1 MEVPSYMGTEKYQM
15 LELNKRLE
23 TYLGRVKFLEEE
35 NKLLHGEVEALR
47 QSKNQRVWKGQL
59 EGELRKT
66 REEVEAALRE
76 KDRVELEVS
85 NLNEELQMLQLQRKK
100 VAVARAETK
109 KTVDESKKQLEE
121 EHRGQIWLR
130 EKLAQLEKELQFHME
145 VHQEDVSL
153 LQTQIIHTQYVPPHT
168 YVQPQLL
175 GLEDI
180 KQEFSQRAAR
190 AWQEAAGSFQNQVQ
204 RLEDS
209 LTQAKSRMAQV
220 SQEKKESYLMAQ
232 CLAKEL
238 EAAQAKKELLEKNV
252 SQQKDR
258 QLKELQ
264 HLEVHLEALESEK
277 AELSNQTAAILKDRH
292 NLLQLKL
299 SLGLEVATYRT
310 LLDSES
316 LRPRVSPKI
325 YYQSASTSREVPKHQ
340 TIKQSLTPTI
350 SVKPGR
356 RSEMTA
362 PTMAPASLQ
371 APKVNPNEK
380 SIRSEMTNNEEDG
393 WCAESPGSPGWST
406 HYSKADVIDSSLSGD
421 VRAVEAD
428 EGEDHAYA
436 LSEQMAQELRATV
449 ISLDTSVTE
458 TSAIRETHIKE
469 MEEECN
475 LEIAG
480 LEKNLT
486 KQPSLAGEELD
497 QDSKNTLKCL
507 TVTPQF
513 AVDIKGLLS
522 SEQTLDV
529 SEKENPDA
537 LKADQLEDNFSDRPV
552 EEVSEMTEKYLPV
565 EAVDESLLVWG
576 EKQVG
581 SEEVNGMESM
591 TSGSKSE
598 PESERELEL
607 ETIPNETDSF
617 GFEALVS
624 NQSNSAEL
632 MLDEKTAEESQSS
645 MTEVKGMQFSEEI
658 SLNHRQT
665 TTSYE
670 ESKDNVGSMA
680 HQQVDELTLEECRTC
695 ELKGCVRKLEE
706 ENAGDVAE
714 QTCDNGERDEEKI
727 DGVME
732 VGEENQSFHTSTL
745 IFECPRVEKTN
756 EQQVHLFTNAEQQ
769 EFSDNDDVSNAT
781 NSWRTGGDLDS
792 TDSYALEN
800 TLADTRPLIRYR
812 SDETDMNTQASH
824 LGETDSSED
833 EEQESGAGI
842 FEKEKRYSLGSRG
855 DRMIEDLI
863 EEPEWEE
870 IQKSEN
876 AGCFNNRETDTSQ
889 IEEDD
894 GHGIDKIEEK
904 EIHFEGNVGCLES
917 DGKSVLEIDRKA
929 MLSEENID
937 LDQAEQDRALGNKAY
952 DQTNLNKDMGDHVD
966 GIVSTGSTD
975 TKADLEKYCYDKAT
989 PLSSMEVDSNFL
1001 PQETDSTDIKADLEK
1016 DGEDDPTTQINW
1028 EVDSNFL
1035 PQATD
1040 STDIKADLDKDSED
1054 DPTTQINLEVD
1065 SNFLPQATDSTDIK
1079 ADLEKDSEDDPTTQI
1094 NLEMDSNFLPQATD
1108 STDIKADLEKDSE
1121 DDPTTQINLEV
1132 DSNFLP
1138 QATDSTDIKADLE
1151 KDSEDDPTTQINW
1164 EMDSNFLPQ
1173 ATDSTDIKA
1182 DLEKDSEDDPT
1193 TQINWEV
1200 DTNFLPQATD
1210 LTDIKADLE
1219 KDSEDDPT
1227 TQINWE
1233 VDTNFLPQATDST
1246 DIKADL
1252 EKDSEDDPTTQINL
1266 EVDTNFLPQATDS
1279 IDIKADLEKDSEDD
1293 PTTQINWEVDT
1304 NFLPQATD
1312 SIDIKA
1318 DLEKDS
1324 EDDPTT
1330 QINLEVDTNFLPQA
1344 TDSTD
1349 IKADLEKDS
1358 EDDPTTQINWEVDT
1372 NFLPQETDSTDIKA
1386 DLEKDSEDDP
1396 TTQINW
1402 EVDSNFLP
1410 QPTDSTDI
1418 KADLEKDSEDD
1429 PTTQI
1434 NWEVDTN
1441 FLPQETDSTDIKAD
1455 LEKDSE
1461 DDPTTQINL
1470 EMDSNFLPQATDST
1484 DIKADLEKDSEDD
1497 PTTQINLE
1505 MDSNFLPQATDS
1517 TDIKADLEKDSEDDP
1532 TTQINL
1538 EAESKFLPQETDSTD
1553 IKADLEKD
1561 SEDDPTTQINLEAD
1575 SNFLPQQGTIE
1586 CEEFME
1592 PKSHASC
1599 DSETNLVNPVNINS
1613 EESSGNLSDNEEG
1626 IRKESFVENFTIS
1639 SYGQSPSTENDNT
1652 SEILHSQTVTSDEG
1666 SEKVLKSEV
1675 TEMRPEQK
1683 EEDGE
1688 NSSMLTNVDFND
1700 DLSLHSEIT
1709 SIAEVLEHTA
1719 ISDLEDSYSSEDDS
1733 PNASQSLKSIN
1744 QEDISENH
1752 KEKET
1757 MTCSVNDSGLIG
1769 GTEKHFPKLSS
1780 TSIENAWGSS
1790 DHIQDDK
1797 RGILGTDL
1805 KASDQFIQSDENIK
1819 EYFSYTEQ
1827 KYGESKASE
1836 QQNGNDHDSETKE
1849 DEIFTAE
1856 VEGLPRIHEKCT
1868 ELFSA
1873 TLNEEFWNSNGKMGA
1888 FFHPQECG
1896 NSECVHTH
1904 PNQNAENTE
1913 NMLETKQC
1921 TELRL
1926 KEAQS
1931 HGLPVQEQIPAHIEQ
1946 LLYENMER
1954 DKKHSEESL
1963 EEEDSWSGGED

>member
-1121 DDPTTQINLEV
+1121 DDPTTQINLE
-1132 DSNFLP
+1132 
-1138 QATDSTDIKADLE
+1138 
-1151 KDSEDDPTTQINW
+1151 
-1164 EMDSNFLPQ
+1164 
-1173 ATDSTDIKA
+1173 
-1182 DLEKDSEDDPT
+1182 
-1193 TQINWEV
+1193 
-1200 DTNFLPQATD
+1200 
-1210 LTDIKADLE
+1210 
-1219 KDSEDDPT
+1219 
-1227 TQINWE
+1227 
-1233 VDTNFLPQATDST
+1233 
-1246 DIKADL
+1246 
-1252 EKDSEDDPTTQINL
+1252 
-1266 EVDTNFLPQATDS
+1266 
-1279 IDIKADLEKDSEDD
+1279 
-1293 PTTQINWEVDT
+1293 
-1304 NFLPQATD
+1304 
-1312 SIDIKA
+1312 
-1318 DLEKDS
+1318 
-1324 EDDPTT
+1324 
-1330 QINLEVDTNFLPQA
+1330 
-1344 TDSTD
+1344 
-1349 IKADLEKDS
+1349 
-1358 EDDPTTQINWEVDT
+1358 
-1372 NFLPQETDSTDIKA
+1372 
-1386 DLEKDSEDDP
+1386 
-1396 TTQINW
+1396 
-1402 EVDSNFLP
+1402 
-1410 QPTDSTDI
+1410 
-1418 KADLEKDSEDD
+1418 
-1429 PTTQI
+1429 
-1434 NWEVDTN
+1434 
-1441 FLPQETDSTDIKAD
+1441 
-1455 LEKDSE
+1455 
-1461 DDPTTQINL
+1461 
-1470 EMDSNFLPQATDST
+1470 MDSNFLPQATDST

>member
-1252 EKDSEDDPTTQINL
+1252 EKDSEDDPTTQIN
-1266 EVDTNFLPQATDS
+1266 
-1279 IDIKADLEKDSEDD
+1279 
-1293 PTTQINWEVDT
+1293 
-1304 NFLPQATD
+1304 
-1312 SIDIKA
+1312 
-1318 DLEKDS
+1318 
-1324 EDDPTT
+1324 
-1330 QINLEVDTNFLPQA
+1330 
-1344 TDSTD
+1344 
-1349 IKADLEKDS
+1349 
-1358 EDDPTTQINWEVDT
+1358 WEVDT

>member
-1132 DSNFLP
+1132 D
-1138 QATDSTDIKADLE
+1138 
-1151 KDSEDDPTTQINW
+1151 
-1164 EMDSNFLPQ
+1164 
-1173 ATDSTDIKA
+1173 
-1182 DLEKDSEDDPT
+1182 
-1193 TQINWEV
+1193 
-1200 DTNFLPQATD
+1200 TNFLPQA
-1210 LTDIKADLE
+1210 
-1219 KDSEDDPT
+1219 
-1227 TQINWE
+1227 
-1233 VDTNFLPQATDST
+1233 
-1246 DIKADL
+1246 
-1252 EKDSEDDPTTQINL
+1252 
-1266 EVDTNFLPQATDS
+1266 
-1279 IDIKADLEKDSEDD
+1279 
-1293 PTTQINWEVDT
+1293 
-1304 NFLPQATD
+1304 
-1312 SIDIKA
+1312 
-1318 DLEKDS
+1318 
-1324 EDDPTT
+1324 
-1330 QINLEVDTNFLPQA
+1330 
-1344 TDSTD
+1344 
-1349 IKADLEKDS
+1349 
-1358 EDDPTTQINWEVDT
+1358 
-1372 NFLPQETDSTDIKA
+1372 
-1386 DLEKDSEDDP
+1386 
-1396 TTQINW
+1396 
-1402 EVDSNFLP
+1402 
-1410 QPTDSTDI
+1410 
-1418 KADLEKDSEDD
+1418 
-1429 PTTQI
+1429 
-1434 NWEVDTN
+1434 
-1441 FLPQETDSTDIKAD
+1441 TDSTDIKAD

>member
-989 PLSSMEVDSNFL
+989 PLSSMEVD
-1001 PQETDSTDIKADLEK
+1001 
-1016 DGEDDPTTQINW
+1016 
-1028 EVDSNFL
+1028 
-1035 PQATD
+1035 
-1040 STDIKADLDKDSED
+1040 
-1054 DPTTQINLEVD
+1054 
-1065 SNFLPQATDSTDIK
+1065 
-1079 ADLEKDSEDDPTTQI
+1079 
-1094 NLEMDSNFLPQATD
+1094 
-1108 STDIKADLEKDSE
+1108 
-1121 DDPTTQINLEV
+1121 
-1132 DSNFLP
+1132 
-1138 QATDSTDIKADLE
+1138 
-1151 KDSEDDPTTQINW
+1151 
-1164 EMDSNFLPQ
+1164 
-1173 ATDSTDIKA
+1173 
-1182 DLEKDSEDDPT
+1182 
-1193 TQINWEV
+1193 
-1200 DTNFLPQATD
+1200 
-1210 LTDIKADLE
+1210 
-1219 KDSEDDPT
+1219 
-1227 TQINWE
+1227 
-1233 VDTNFLPQATDST
+1233 
-1246 DIKADL
+1246 
-1252 EKDSEDDPTTQINL
+1252 
-1266 EVDTNFLPQATDS
+1266 
-1279 IDIKADLEKDSEDD
+1279 
-1293 PTTQINWEVDT
+1293 
-1304 NFLPQATD
+1304 
-1312 SIDIKA
+1312 
-1318 DLEKDS
+1318 
-1324 EDDPTT
+1324 
-1330 QINLEVDTNFLPQA
+1330 TNFLPQA

>member
-1252 EKDSEDDPTTQINL
+1252 EKDSEDDPTTQIN
-1266 EVDTNFLPQATDS
+1266 
-1279 IDIKADLEKDSEDD
+1279 
-1293 PTTQINWEVDT
+1293 W
-1304 NFLPQATD
+1304 
-1312 SIDIKA
+1312 
-1318 DLEKDS
+1318 
-1324 EDDPTT
+1324 
-1330 QINLEVDTNFLPQA
+1330 
-1344 TDSTD
+1344 
-1349 IKADLEKDS
+1349 
-1358 EDDPTTQINWEVDT
+1358 
-1372 NFLPQETDSTDIKA
+1372 
-1386 DLEKDSEDDP
+1386 
-1396 TTQINW
+1396 
-1402 EVDSNFLP
+1402 
-1410 QPTDSTDI
+1410 
-1418 KADLEKDSEDD
+1418 
-1429 PTTQI
+1429 
-1434 NWEVDTN
+1434 
-1441 FLPQETDSTDIKAD
+1441 
-1455 LEKDSE
+1455 
-1461 DDPTTQINL
+1461 

>member
-1233 VDTNFLPQATDST
+1233 VDTNFLPQATDSA
-1246 DIKADL
+1246 DIK
-1252 EKDSEDDPTTQINL
+1252 E
-1266 EVDTNFLPQATDS
+1266 
-1279 IDIKADLEKDSEDD
+1279 DLEKDSEDD

-1304 NFLPQATD
+1304 NFLPQA
-1312 SIDIKA
+1312 
-1318 DLEKDS
+1318 
-1324 EDDPTT
+1324 
-1330 QINLEVDTNFLPQA
+1330 
-1344 TDSTD
+1344 
-1349 IKADLEKDS
+1349 
-1358 EDDPTTQINWEVDT
+1358 
-1372 NFLPQETDSTDIKA
+1372 
-1386 DLEKDSEDDP
+1386 
-1396 TTQINW
+1396 
-1402 EVDSNFLP
+1402 
-1410 QPTDSTDI
+1410 
-1418 KADLEKDSEDD
+1418 
-1429 PTTQI
+1429 
-1434 NWEVDTN
+1434 
-1441 FLPQETDSTDIKAD
+1441 TDSTDIKAD

>member
-1132 DSNFLP
+1132 D
-1138 QATDSTDIKADLE
+1138 
-1151 KDSEDDPTTQINW
+1151 
-1164 EMDSNFLPQ
+1164 
-1173 ATDSTDIKA
+1173 
-1182 DLEKDSEDDPT
+1182 
-1193 TQINWEV
+1193 
-1200 DTNFLPQATD
+1200 
-1210 LTDIKADLE
+1210 
-1219 KDSEDDPT
+1219 
-1227 TQINWE
+1227 
-1233 VDTNFLPQATDST
+1233 TNFLPQATDST

>member
-1233 VDTNFLPQATDST
+1233 VDTNFLPQATDSA
-1246 DIKADL
+1246 DIK
-1252 EKDSEDDPTTQINL
+1252 E
-1266 EVDTNFLPQATDS
+1266 
-1279 IDIKADLEKDSEDD
+1279 DLEKDSEDD
-1293 PTTQINWEVDT
+1293 PTTQINW
-1304 NFLPQATD
+1304 
-1312 SIDIKA
+1312 
-1318 DLEKDS
+1318 
-1324 EDDPTT
+1324 
-1330 QINLEVDTNFLPQA
+1330 
-1344 TDSTD
+1344 
-1349 IKADLEKDS
+1349 
-1358 EDDPTTQINWEVDT
+1358 
-1372 NFLPQETDSTDIKA
+1372 
-1386 DLEKDSEDDP
+1386 
-1396 TTQINW
+1396 
-1402 EVDSNFLP
+1402 
-1410 QPTDSTDI
+1410 
-1418 KADLEKDSEDD
+1418 
-1429 PTTQI
+1429 
-1434 NWEVDTN
+1434 
-1441 FLPQETDSTDIKAD
+1441 
-1455 LEKDSE
+1455 
-1461 DDPTTQINL
+1461 
-1470 EMDSNFLPQATDST
+1470 
-1484 DIKADLEKDSEDD
+1484 
-1497 PTTQINLE
+1497 E

>member
-1210 LTDIKADLE
+1210 
-1219 KDSEDDPT
+1219 
-1227 TQINWE
+1227 
-1233 VDTNFLPQATDST
+1233 
-1246 DIKADL
+1246 
-1252 EKDSEDDPTTQINL
+1252 
-1266 EVDTNFLPQATDS
+1266 
-1279 IDIKADLEKDSEDD
+1279 
-1293 PTTQINWEVDT
+1293 
-1304 NFLPQATD
+1304 
-1312 SIDIKA
+1312 
-1318 DLEKDS
+1318 
-1324 EDDPTT
+1324 
-1330 QINLEVDTNFLPQA
+1330 
-1344 TDSTD
+1344 
-1349 IKADLEKDS
+1349 
-1358 EDDPTTQINWEVDT
+1358 
-1372 NFLPQETDSTDIKA
+1372 STDIKA

>member
-1132 DSNFLP
+1132 D
-1138 QATDSTDIKADLE
+1138 
-1151 KDSEDDPTTQINW
+1151 
-1164 EMDSNFLPQ
+1164 
-1173 ATDSTDIKA
+1173 
-1182 DLEKDSEDDPT
+1182 
-1193 TQINWEV
+1193 
-1200 DTNFLPQATD
+1200 
-1210 LTDIKADLE
+1210 
-1219 KDSEDDPT
+1219 
-1227 TQINWE
+1227 
-1233 VDTNFLPQATDST
+1233 
-1246 DIKADL
+1246 
-1252 EKDSEDDPTTQINL
+1252 
-1266 EVDTNFLPQATDS
+1266 
-1279 IDIKADLEKDSEDD
+1279 
-1293 PTTQINWEVDT
+1293 
-1304 NFLPQATD
+1304 
-1312 SIDIKA
+1312 
-1318 DLEKDS
+1318 
-1324 EDDPTT
+1324 
-1330 QINLEVDTNFLPQA
+1330 
-1344 TDSTD
+1344 
-1349 IKADLEKDS
+1349 
-1358 EDDPTTQINWEVDT
+1358 
-1372 NFLPQETDSTDIKA
+1372 
-1386 DLEKDSEDDP
+1386 
-1396 TTQINW
+1396 
-1402 EVDSNFLP
+1402 
-1410 QPTDSTDI
+1410 
-1418 KADLEKDSEDD
+1418 
-1429 PTTQI
+1429 
-1434 NWEVDTN
+1434 TN

>member
-1065 SNFLPQATDSTDIK
+1065 
-1079 ADLEKDSEDDPTTQI
+1079 
-1094 NLEMDSNFLPQATD
+1094 
-1108 STDIKADLEKDSE
+1108 
-1121 DDPTTQINLEV
+1121 
-1132 DSNFLP
+1132 
-1138 QATDSTDIKADLE
+1138 
-1151 KDSEDDPTTQINW
+1151 
-1164 EMDSNFLPQ
+1164 
-1173 ATDSTDIKA
+1173 
-1182 DLEKDSEDDPT
+1182 
-1193 TQINWEV
+1193 
-1200 DTNFLPQATD
+1200 
-1210 LTDIKADLE
+1210 
-1219 KDSEDDPT
+1219 
-1227 TQINWE
+1227 
-1233 VDTNFLPQATDST
+1233 TNFLPQATDST

>member
-1164 EMDSNFLPQ
+1164 E
-1173 ATDSTDIKA
+1173 
-1182 DLEKDSEDDPT
+1182 
-1193 TQINWEV
+1193 
-1200 DTNFLPQATD
+1200 
-1210 LTDIKADLE
+1210 
-1219 KDSEDDPT
+1219 
-1227 TQINWE
+1227 
-1233 VDTNFLPQATDST
+1233 
-1246 DIKADL
+1246 
-1252 EKDSEDDPTTQINL
+1252 
-1266 EVDTNFLPQATDS
+1266 VDTNFLPQATDS

>member
-989 PLSSMEVDSNFL
+989 PLSSMEVD
-1001 PQETDSTDIKADLEK
+1001 
-1016 DGEDDPTTQINW
+1016 
-1028 EVDSNFL
+1028 
-1035 PQATD
+1035 
-1040 STDIKADLDKDSED
+1040 
-1054 DPTTQINLEVD
+1054 
-1065 SNFLPQATDSTDIK
+1065 
-1079 ADLEKDSEDDPTTQI
+1079 
-1094 NLEMDSNFLPQATD
+1094 
-1108 STDIKADLEKDSE
+1108 
-1121 DDPTTQINLEV
+1121 
-1132 DSNFLP
+1132 
-1138 QATDSTDIKADLE
+1138 
-1151 KDSEDDPTTQINW
+1151 
-1164 EMDSNFLPQ
+1164 
-1173 ATDSTDIKA
+1173 
-1182 DLEKDSEDDPT
+1182 
-1193 TQINWEV
+1193 
-1200 DTNFLPQATD
+1200 
-1210 LTDIKADLE
+1210 
-1219 KDSEDDPT
+1219 
-1227 TQINWE
+1227 
-1233 VDTNFLPQATDST
+1233 TNFLPQATDST

>member
-1233 VDTNFLPQATDST
+1233 VDTNFLPQATDSADIKEDLEKDSEDDPTTQINWEVDTNFLPQATDST

-1312 SIDIKA
+1312 S
-1318 DLEKDS
+1318 
-1324 EDDPTT
+1324 
-1330 QINLEVDTNFLPQA
+1330 
-1344 TDSTD
+1344 TD

-1358 EDDPTTQINWEVDT
+1358 EDDPTTQINW
-1372 NFLPQETDSTDIKA
+1372 
-1386 DLEKDSEDDP
+1386 
-1396 TTQINW
+1396 
-1402 EVDSNFLP
+1402 
-1410 QPTDSTDI
+1410 
-1418 KADLEKDSEDD
+1418 
-1429 PTTQI
+1429 
-1434 NWEVDTN
+1434 
-1441 FLPQETDSTDIKAD
+1441 
-1455 LEKDSE
+1455 
-1461 DDPTTQINL
+1461 

>member
-1132 DSNFLP
+1132 D
-1138 QATDSTDIKADLE
+1138 
-1151 KDSEDDPTTQINW
+1151 
-1164 EMDSNFLPQ
+1164 
-1173 ATDSTDIKA
+1173 
-1182 DLEKDSEDDPT
+1182 
-1193 TQINWEV
+1193 
-1200 DTNFLPQATD
+1200 
-1210 LTDIKADLE
+1210 
-1219 KDSEDDPT
+1219 
-1227 TQINWE
+1227 
-1233 VDTNFLPQATDST
+1233 
-1246 DIKADL
+1246 
-1252 EKDSEDDPTTQINL
+1252 
-1266 EVDTNFLPQATDS
+1266 
-1279 IDIKADLEKDSEDD
+1279 
-1293 PTTQINWEVDT
+1293 T

>member
-1132 DSNFLP
+1132 D
-1138 QATDSTDIKADLE
+1138 
-1151 KDSEDDPTTQINW
+1151 
-1164 EMDSNFLPQ
+1164 
-1173 ATDSTDIKA
+1173 
-1182 DLEKDSEDDPT
+1182 
-1193 TQINWEV
+1193 
-1200 DTNFLPQATD
+1200 
-1210 LTDIKADLE
+1210 
-1219 KDSEDDPT
+1219 
-1227 TQINWE
+1227 
-1233 VDTNFLPQATDST
+1233 
-1246 DIKADL
+1246 
-1252 EKDSEDDPTTQINL
+1252 
-1266 EVDTNFLPQATDS
+1266 
-1279 IDIKADLEKDSEDD
+1279 
-1293 PTTQINWEVDT
+1293 
-1304 NFLPQATD
+1304 
-1312 SIDIKA
+1312 
-1318 DLEKDS
+1318 
-1324 EDDPTT
+1324 
-1330 QINLEVDTNFLPQA
+1330 
-1344 TDSTD
+1344 
-1349 IKADLEKDS
+1349 
-1358 EDDPTTQINWEVDT
+1358 T

>member
-1233 VDTNFLPQATDST
+1233 VDTNFLPQATDSA
-1246 DIKADL
+1246 DIK
-1252 EKDSEDDPTTQINL
+1252 E
-1266 EVDTNFLPQATDS
+1266 
-1279 IDIKADLEKDSEDD
+1279 DLEKDSEDD
-1293 PTTQINWEVDT
+1293 PTTQINW
-1304 NFLPQATD
+1304 
-1312 SIDIKA
+1312 
-1318 DLEKDS
+1318 
-1324 EDDPTT
+1324 
-1330 QINLEVDTNFLPQA
+1330 
-1344 TDSTD
+1344 
-1349 IKADLEKDS
+1349 
-1358 EDDPTTQINWEVDT
+1358 
-1372 NFLPQETDSTDIKA
+1372 
-1386 DLEKDSEDDP
+1386 
-1396 TTQINW
+1396 
-1402 EVDSNFLP
+1402 
-1410 QPTDSTDI
+1410 
-1418 KADLEKDSEDD
+1418 
-1429 PTTQI
+1429 
-1434 NWEVDTN
+1434 
-1441 FLPQETDSTDIKAD
+1441 
-1455 LEKDSE
+1455 
-1461 DDPTTQINL
+1461 

>member
-1233 VDTNFLPQATDST
+1233 VDTNFLPQATDSA
-1246 DIKADL
+1246 DIK
-1252 EKDSEDDPTTQINL
+1252 E
-1266 EVDTNFLPQATDS
+1266 
-1279 IDIKADLEKDSEDD
+1279 DLEKDSEDD
-1293 PTTQINWEVDT
+1293 PTTQINW
-1304 NFLPQATD
+1304 
-1312 SIDIKA
+1312 
-1318 DLEKDS
+1318 
-1324 EDDPTT
+1324 
-1330 QINLEVDTNFLPQA
+1330 EVDTNFLPQA

-1358 EDDPTTQINWEVDT
+1358 EDDPTTQIN
-1372 NFLPQETDSTDIKA
+1372 L
-1386 DLEKDSEDDP
+1386 
-1396 TTQINW
+1396 

-1434 NWEVDTN
+1434 NW
-1441 FLPQETDSTDIKAD
+1441 
-1455 LEKDSE
+1455 
-1461 DDPTTQINL
+1461 

>member
-1065 SNFLPQATDSTDIK
+1065 
-1079 ADLEKDSEDDPTTQI
+1079 
-1094 NLEMDSNFLPQATD
+1094 
-1108 STDIKADLEKDSE
+1108 
-1121 DDPTTQINLEV
+1121 
-1132 DSNFLP
+1132 
-1138 QATDSTDIKADLE
+1138 
-1151 KDSEDDPTTQINW
+1151 
-1164 EMDSNFLPQ
+1164 
-1173 ATDSTDIKA
+1173 
-1182 DLEKDSEDDPT
+1182 
-1193 TQINWEV
+1193 
-1200 DTNFLPQATD
+1200 
-1210 LTDIKADLE
+1210 
-1219 KDSEDDPT
+1219 
-1227 TQINWE
+1227 
-1233 VDTNFLPQATDST
+1233 
-1246 DIKADL
+1246 
-1252 EKDSEDDPTTQINL
+1252 
-1266 EVDTNFLPQATDS
+1266 
-1279 IDIKADLEKDSEDD
+1279 
-1293 PTTQINWEVDT
+1293 
-1304 NFLPQATD
+1304 
-1312 SIDIKA
+1312 
-1318 DLEKDS
+1318 
-1324 EDDPTT
+1324 
-1330 QINLEVDTNFLPQA
+1330 
-1344 TDSTD
+1344 
-1349 IKADLEKDS
+1349 
-1358 EDDPTTQINWEVDT
+1358 T

>member
-1164 EMDSNFLPQ
+1164 E
-1173 ATDSTDIKA
+1173 
-1182 DLEKDSEDDPT
+1182 
-1193 TQINWEV
+1193 
-1200 DTNFLPQATD
+1200 
-1210 LTDIKADLE
+1210 
-1219 KDSEDDPT
+1219 
-1227 TQINWE
+1227 
-1233 VDTNFLPQATDST
+1233 
-1246 DIKADL
+1246 
-1252 EKDSEDDPTTQINL
+1252 
-1266 EVDTNFLPQATDS
+1266 
-1279 IDIKADLEKDSEDD
+1279 
-1293 PTTQINWEVDT
+1293 
-1304 NFLPQATD
+1304 
-1312 SIDIKA
+1312 
-1318 DLEKDS
+1318 
-1324 EDDPTT
+1324 
-1330 QINLEVDTNFLPQA
+1330 VDTNFLPQA

>member
-1210 LTDIKADLE
+1210 
-1219 KDSEDDPT
+1219 
-1227 TQINWE
+1227 
-1233 VDTNFLPQATDST
+1233 
-1246 DIKADL
+1246 
-1252 EKDSEDDPTTQINL
+1252 
-1266 EVDTNFLPQATDS
+1266 
-1279 IDIKADLEKDSEDD
+1279 
-1293 PTTQINWEVDT
+1293 
-1304 NFLPQATD
+1304 
-1312 SIDIKA
+1312 
-1318 DLEKDS
+1318 
-1324 EDDPTT
+1324 
-1330 QINLEVDTNFLPQA
+1330 
-1344 TDSTD
+1344 STD

>member
-1065 SNFLPQATDSTDIK
+1065 TNFLPQATDSADIK
-1079 ADLEKDSEDDPTTQI
+1079 E
-1094 NLEMDSNFLPQATD
+1094 
-1108 STDIKADLEKDSE
+1108 
-1121 DDPTTQINLEV
+1121 
-1132 DSNFLP
+1132 
-1138 QATDSTDIKADLE
+1138 
-1151 KDSEDDPTTQINW
+1151 
-1164 EMDSNFLPQ
+1164 
-1173 ATDSTDIKA
+1173 
-1182 DLEKDSEDDPT
+1182 
-1193 TQINWEV
+1193 
-1200 DTNFLPQATD
+1200 
-1210 LTDIKADLE
+1210 DLE

>member
-1233 VDTNFLPQATDST
+1233 VDTNFLPQATDSA
-1246 DIKADL
+1246 DIK
-1252 EKDSEDDPTTQINL
+1252 E
-1266 EVDTNFLPQATDS
+1266 
-1279 IDIKADLEKDSEDD
+1279 
-1293 PTTQINWEVDT
+1293 
-1304 NFLPQATD
+1304 
-1312 SIDIKA
+1312 
-1318 DLEKDS
+1318 
-1324 EDDPTT
+1324 
-1330 QINLEVDTNFLPQA
+1330 
-1344 TDSTD
+1344 
-1349 IKADLEKDS
+1349 
-1358 EDDPTTQINWEVDT
+1358 
-1372 NFLPQETDSTDIKA
+1372 

>member
-1233 VDTNFLPQATDST
+1233 VDTNFLPQATDSA
-1246 DIKADL
+1246 DIK
-1252 EKDSEDDPTTQINL
+1252 E
-1266 EVDTNFLPQATDS
+1266 
-1279 IDIKADLEKDSEDD
+1279 DLEKDSEDD
-1293 PTTQINWEVDT
+1293 PTTQINW
-1304 NFLPQATD
+1304 
-1312 SIDIKA
+1312 
-1318 DLEKDS
+1318 
-1324 EDDPTT
+1324 
-1330 QINLEVDTNFLPQA
+1330 EVDTNFLPQA

-1358 EDDPTTQINWEVDT
+1358 EDDPTTQIN
-1372 NFLPQETDSTDIKA
+1372 L
-1386 DLEKDSEDDP
+1386 
-1396 TTQINW
+1396 
-1402 EVDSNFLP
+1402 
-1410 QPTDSTDI
+1410 
-1418 KADLEKDSEDD
+1418 
-1429 PTTQI
+1429 
-1434 NWEVDTN
+1434 EVDTN

>member
-1233 VDTNFLPQATDST
+1233 VDTNFLPQATDSA
-1246 DIKADL
+1246 DIK
-1252 EKDSEDDPTTQINL
+1252 E
-1266 EVDTNFLPQATDS
+1266 
-1279 IDIKADLEKDSEDD
+1279 DLEKDSEDD
-1293 PTTQINWEVDT
+1293 PTTQINW
-1304 NFLPQATD
+1304 
-1312 SIDIKA
+1312 
-1318 DLEKDS
+1318 
-1324 EDDPTT
+1324 
-1330 QINLEVDTNFLPQA
+1330 EVDTNFLPQA

-1358 EDDPTTQINWEVDT
+1358 EDDPTTQIN
-1372 NFLPQETDSTDIKA
+1372 L
-1386 DLEKDSEDDP
+1386 
-1396 TTQINW
+1396 